1 MGELESL
8 IKRAERYLL
17 SAKLLLD
24 EGDYESSVSRVYYAM
39 FFAAQAALLSKGLS
53 YSSHKMVISSFGENF
68 VKTDLLPKEM
78 GRELNRAFDK
88 RQISDYNF
96 TFVIDKSEAED
107 MLVQGKEFVS
117 NVKKYLN
124 LI

>member
-17 SAKLLLD
+17 SAKLLLA

-68 VKTDLLPKEM
+68 TKTNIFPKEM
-78 GRELNRAFDK
+78 GREFNRAFDK

-117 NVKKYLN
+117 SIKKYLN
-124 LI
+124 LV